1 MYPFTLSYWRG
12 YTKAVDRRF
21 DEVPDE
27 ARPASSVNNDAFEQE
42 PNDKQLG
49 IRLNN
54 VSKVNNTTKKIPNIY
69 SLVFLIFL
77 DLFISFPKSSTCSC
91 CT

>member
-27 ARPASSVNNDAFEQE
+27 ALPASSVNNDAFEQE

-54 VSKVNNTTKKIPNIY
+54 VSKVNNTTKKNPKHLF
-69 SLVFLIFL
+69 SVFFKCL
-77 DLFISFPKSSTCSC
+77 
-91 CT
+91 